1 MERIPPYLS
10 DYLAIIREVLGR
22 RLLKV
27 YWWGEEG
34 SQGPSD
40 MVVLVEH
47 RAWGE
52 ELAIREGGIRMK
64 EEWGCFLSPLIVNR
78 SKWEHWRRLGKEL
91 VSRVESQAFII
102 YERED
107 LIET

>member
-10 DYLAIIREVLGR
+10 DYLSVIRGVLGL

-34 SQGPSD
+34 FQGSYD
-40 MVVLVEH
+40 IVILVEH
-47 RAWGE
+47 REWEE
-52 ELAIREGGIRMK
+52 ELAIREEGIRMK
-64 EEWGCFLSPLIVNR
+64 EEWGRFLSPLIVNR

-91 VSRVESQAFII
+91 VGRVESQAFLV